1 MCMNAFP
8 EEEIGCH
15 IPVDKIN
22 GAWDASE
29 WVYGTPSEHLMRRL
43 RLKKLLV
50 HLSSGLWPLQ
60 KQRHIFFCCC
70 CVLAQDLSIWR
81 TIMNWLLLWTY
92 KQLWQ
97 STLRPL
103 KALCAHSTI
112 KKTAFDG
119 SEGHLLWKEAASYYC
134 VWFYCNL
141 HFRMQNWIEPHN
153 LDNFNLIGWYTAFS
167 VRQETKLCLQ
177 ATGLIKWSAF
187 VEELFVYCHQT
198 FKRRCFIWDTK
209 HIFQNCTTKK

>member
-1 MCMNAFP
+1 MRCIRVSLWNSFRTPNETATSEKAFSAL
-8 EEEIGCH
+8 EL
-15 IPVDKIN
+15 
-22 GAWDASE
+22 
-29 WVYGTPSEHLMRRL
+29 WVVTSAKAAPH
-43 RLKKLLV
+43 
-50 HLSSGLWPLQ
+50 
-60 KQRHIFFCCC
+60 FFCCC

-81 TIMNWLLLWTY
+81 AIMNWLLLWTY

-112 KKTAFDG
+112 KKTDFDG

-141 HFRMQNWIEPHN
+141 HFSMQNWIEPHN
-153 LDNFNLIGWYTAFS
+153 LANFNLIYSFFS
-167 VRQETKLCLQ
+167 PPRNKIVFTSYLVDKMERFCGRIVCL
-177 ATGLIKWSAF
+177 LPSN
-187 VEELFVYCHQT
+187 L
-198 FKRRCFIWDTK
+198 KRRCFIWDTK

>member
-29 WVYGTPSEHLMRRL
+29 WVYGTPFEHLMRRL
-43 RLKKLLV
+43 RLEKLLV
-50 HLSSGLWPLQ
+50 HLSFGLWPLQ
-60 KQRHIFFCCC
+60 KKASHFCC

-81 TIMNWLLLWTY
+81 TIMNWLPLWTY

-112 KKTAFDG
+112 KMTAFDG
-119 SEGHLLWKEAASYYC
+119 SESHLLWKEAAIYYC

-141 HFRMQNWIEPHN
+141 IFRMQNWKEPHN
-153 LDNFNLIGWYTAFS
+153 LANLIWLGDIRFFS
-167 VRQETKLCLQ
+167 PPRNTIVFTSYWVDKIESFCGRTVCL
-177 ATGLIKWSAF
+177 LPSN
-187 VEELFVYCHQT
+187 L
-198 FKRRCFIWDTK
+198 
-209 HIFQNCTTKK
+209 